1 MEMLF
6 SNVFVQFRGVV
17 SGKKKKSKAT
27 QDPYARHVKAIKKI
41 ATINMDSRIYLESQS

>member
-17 SGKKKKSKAT
+17 YCTKKKK
-27 QDPYARHVKAIKKI
+27 IEEEEEEEKKDTH
-41 ATINMDSRIYLESQS
+41 ALTKK

>member
-17 SGKKKKSKAT
+17 GIFARKKKERKNTFLRKVI
-27 QDPYARHVKAIKKI
+27 DWDIGVIHK
-41 ATINMDSRIYLESQS
+41 D